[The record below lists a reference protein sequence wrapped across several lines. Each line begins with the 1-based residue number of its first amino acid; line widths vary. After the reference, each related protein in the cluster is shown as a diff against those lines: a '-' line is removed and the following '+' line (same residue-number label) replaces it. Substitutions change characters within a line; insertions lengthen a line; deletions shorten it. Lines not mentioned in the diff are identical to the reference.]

1 MASSGRA
8 VGVGSSGSAVERL
21 QADPAVRSVRDALGE
36 GAEAWI
42 VGGTVRDALL
52 GRPLTD
58 VDLVVAG
65 DPERAARSVARA
77 IGGPVFRLS
86 EEFGAWRAIDGGRRF
101 VCDVSLLRG
110 PGIEADLGRRDF
122 TVNAL
127 AAPLAGGDL
136 VDPYGGRADVEA
148 GVLRVLGADA
158 YAADPLRPLRLARLA
173 TELPLEPDEET
184 ARLTRAA
191 ASGLSA
197 AAAERVFGELRR
209 IVIADD
215 VIAGLELC
223 DRLGLTAAVL
233 PEVDALRGIEQ
244 SHFHH
249 LDVLGHTIE
258 VIRHLI
264 ELERELERFFGELA
278 APLRKLLSEPLA
290 DELTRA
296 EALRFAALLHDVG
309 KAPTRAVRADGRVT
323 FIGHDSLGAE
333 MVESI
338 CRRLRAS
345 ERLGSFLAAVTR
357 HHLVLGFMVHAR
369 PLSRRDVYR
378 YLITCAPVEVE
389 VTLFSCA
396 DRLATRG
403 RRADAAIAAHLELAR
418 ELLGEGLAWRAGG
431 PPRPPLRGDELAR
444 ELGLEPGPEVG
455 RLLAELQEAR
465 FVGEVETRADAIE
478 YARRA
483 QAARSPGDG

>member
-1 MASSGRA
+1 MASSGSVA
-8 VGVGSSGSAVERL
+8 ERL
-21 QADPAVRSVRDALGE
+21 RADPAVRSVRDALGN
-36 GAEAWI
+36 GPEAWV

-58 VDLVVAG
+58 VDLVVSG

-77 IGGPVFRLS
+77 IGGPAFRLS
-86 EEFGAWRAIDGGRRF
+86 EEFDAWRAIDGDHRF
-101 VCDVSLLRG
+101 VCDVSTLRG
-110 PGIEADLGRRDF
+110 AGIEADLARRDF
-122 TVNAL
+122 TVNAI
-127 AAPLAGGDL
+127 AAPLGGGDL
-136 VDPYGGRADVEA
+136 VDPHGGRADAEA
-148 GVLRVLGADA
+148 GLLRVLGAEA

-191 ASGLSA
+191 ASRLSA
-197 AAAERVFGELRR
+197 AAPERVFGELRR
-209 IVIADD
+209 IVLADD

-223 DRLGLTAAVL
+223 DRLGLTAVVL
-233 PEVDALRGIEQ
+233 PEVSALRGIEQ

-258 VIRHLI
+258 VIRRSI
-264 ELERELERFFGELA
+264 ELERELERFFGELSGS
-278 APLRKLLSEPLA
+278 LRAVLSEPLA
-290 DELTRA
+290 DEFSRA
-296 EALRFAALLHDVG
+296 QALRFAALLHDVG
-309 KAPTRAVRADGRVT
+309 KAPTRSVREDGRVT

-345 ERLGSFLAAVTR
+345 ERLRSFLASVTR

-378 YLITCAPVEVE
+378 YLTTCAPVEVE

-403 RRADAAIAAHLELAR
+403 RRAEPAIAAHFELAR
-418 ELLGEGLAWRAGG
+418 ELLREGLAWRADG
-431 PPRPPLRGDELAR
+431 PPRSPLRGDELAR
-444 ELGLEPGPEVG
+444 ELGIEPGPELG

-465 FVGEVETRADAIE
+465 FAGEVETRADAIE
-478 YARRA
+478 HARRA
-483 QAARSPGDG
+483 HASRADG